1 MNLYLKQEKH
11 ILINIQKYK
20 KEDFN
25 KQKEKIMKEDKLFLI
40 TTMIEQLQETLID
53 IDDLGESKVKEI
65 ILTTL
70 RELDEDLDNKL
81 EKNEKEGKKN

>member
-1 MNLYLKQEKH
+1 
-11 ILINIQKYK
+11 
-20 KEDFN
+20 
-25 KQKEKIMKEDKLFLI
+25 MKEDKLFLI

-81 EKNEKEGKKN
+81 EKNEKEGKNKLNKKNL

>member
-1 MNLYLKQEKH
+1 
-11 ILINIQKYK
+11 
-20 KEDFN
+20 
-25 KQKEKIMKEDKLFLI
+25 MKEDKLFLI